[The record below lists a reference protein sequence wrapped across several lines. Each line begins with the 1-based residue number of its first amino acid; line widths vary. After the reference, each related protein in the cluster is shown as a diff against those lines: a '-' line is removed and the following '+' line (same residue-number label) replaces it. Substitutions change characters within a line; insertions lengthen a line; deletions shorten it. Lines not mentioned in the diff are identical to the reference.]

1 MINFTT
7 TYRPTNCLF
16 DLSRTSI
23 ICVLLVLLFGM
34 TQQVVA
40 QQQIIP
46 SINEESNKYP
56 FVWFVDSIGAI
67 QLTDEDFYD
76 NSAKV
81 VFPVNKFD
89 LPKNDKTLQ
98 ELDQVVLPRINKDSL
113 ELVTIVIRGA
123 ASPEGPYRW
132 NKVLSERRAKAL
144 SDFVKSR
151 LTFIAIN
158 DTSETNRNLS
168 QDYDIEDYRSLCIA
182 LKKANDP
189 DYDYVKDVCDKYL
202 AKNNAIQLKST
213 LMKAQQGNLWKKL
226 LRQYFP
232 QLRAARIMLF
242 FRKHKEPEKKEPEK
256 IVPIPVTAPDDS
268 VKTGLVAVRPAPVDT
283 VVKQTLPPTQEEEEG
298 AFLRKKLLAVK
309 TNLLFYGAYIPGYD
323 RWAPI
328 PNIAIEYFPLKGHFT
343 FGASFDMPWW
353 QDYDAHKYFQF
364 RNYQLEA
371 RWYAHGANRANK
383 TYNRVYES
391 NLEAYEH
398 NKKAYTG
405 FYLQAYTHLA
415 VFGICFDA
423 DRGWVGEG
431 IGAGV
436 GAGYVLPLSSSGRW
450 KLELGLQAGF
460 FRCKYDPYQ
469 FENPVNPAVSDGLY
483 YYKWTQKPEL
493 FKKRQYRWNWIGP
506 TRIGITLSYDLLY
519 RRIQKNGVSF
529 KSYETYTYKTYK
541 VNGAKDTNESNG
553 TNNPQKERRS
563 HE

>member
-23 ICVLLVLLFGM
+23 ICVLLVLLFGT

-189 DYDYVKDVCDKYL
+189 DYDYVKDVCDKCEACEAFAHCSICL
-202 AKNNAIQLKST
+202 GRIGWE
-213 LMKAQQGNLWKKL
+213 QGKPVVIPDEIC
-226 LRQYFP
+226 RVA
-232 QLRAARIMLF
+232 RA
-242 FRKHKEPEKKEPEK
+242 
-256 IVPIPVTAPDDS
+256 
-268 VKTGLVAVRPAPVDT
+268 
-283 VVKQTLPPTQEEEEG
+283 
-298 AFLRKKLLAVK
+298 
-309 TNLLFYGAYIPGYD
+309 
-323 RWAPI
+323 
-328 PNIAIEYFPLKGHFT
+328 
-343 FGASFDMPWW
+343 
-353 QDYDAHKYFQF
+353 
-364 RNYQLEA
+364 
-371 RWYAHGANRANK
+371 
-383 TYNRVYES
+383 
-391 NLEAYEH
+391 
-398 NKKAYTG
+398 
-405 FYLQAYTHLA
+405 
-415 VFGICFDA
+415 
-423 DRGWVGEG
+423 
-431 IGAGV
+431 
-436 GAGYVLPLSSSGRW
+436 
-450 KLELGLQAGF
+450 
-460 FRCKYDPYQ
+460 
-469 FENPVNPAVSDGLY
+469 
-483 YYKWTQKPEL
+483 
-493 FKKRQYRWNWIGP
+493 KRQARM
-506 TRIGITLSYDLLY
+506 
-519 RRIQKNGVSF
+519 
-529 KSYETYTYKTYK
+529 
-541 VNGAKDTNESNG
+541 
-553 TNNPQKERRS
+553 
-563 HE
+563 